1 MSGTDSYDEAVI
13 EALRS
18 ALDEVMGIPLDMET
32 LDVPLS
38 DAGIDSLDLIET
50 VMVVEEGL
58 GISTSESDFEG
69 VTTLRQAIEVFER
82 HKASV

>member
-58 GISTSESDFEG
+58 GISTAESDFEG

>member
-1 MSGTDSYDEAVI
+1 MSDTETYDDTVI
-13 EALRS
+13 EAVRS
-18 ALDEVMGIPLDMET
+18 ALDEVMGISLDMDT
-32 LDVPLS
+32 LDTPLA

-69 VTTLRQAIEVFER
+69 VSTLREAIEVFER
-82 HKASV
+82 HKASA